1 MKFSA
6 WAQATTLR
14 TFLHL
19 AAVLAVIATFSLFPG
34 AARAQSETGPTPTPT
49 ATALAA
55 PQLTA
60 IAFGDAVKLNWT
72 PVPGVSRYE
81 LHAQLV
87 DDPGR
92 QRLDQG
98 DLTATTH
105 THRDLVPGAVYQ
117 YAVRALDANGVAR
130 RPNRVAFPSSLQTL
144 AAPKPGCTH
153 RARCIPKWG
162 RILTCLRHK
171 SAMAGRRTTPRSG
184 SARKLQLL
192 TTDH

>member
-117 YAVRALDANGVAR
+117 YAVRALDANGVAGAQTASPSPALS
-130 RPNRVAFPSSLQTL
+130 RPLPPQNRDARIAPGASPNGGEFSHASGTNRPWPVGERLQGQ
-144 AAPKPGCTH
+144 AQPGSC
-153 RARCIPKWG
+153 
-162 RILTCLRHK
+162 
-171 SAMAGRRTTPRSG
+171 SY
-184 SARKLQLL
+184 
-192 TTDH
+192 